1 MTQISR
7 DDVQK
12 LAQLSSLQLAD
23 DEVDELAADIQNIL
37 GYIEQLGELDTS
49 GVEPTYQVTGLE
61 NVMRNDDVHMDIPR
75 DELLALAPAAK
86 DNQIQVPK
94 VL

>member
-1 MTQISR
+1 MTQITR

-12 LAQLSSLQLAD
+12 LAQLSSLELEE
-23 DEVDELAADIQNIL
+23 DEIESLTGDIAGIL
-37 GYIEQLGELDTS
+37 GYIEQLGELDTA

-61 NVMRNDDVHMDIPR
+61 NIMRDDEIEQTISRED
-75 DELLALAPAAK
+75 LLALAPK
-86 DNQIQVPK
+86 SRDNQIEVPK